1 MSKRHSIEQYYS
13 IRAQVA
19 GGKTVF
25 IDTANWDGVSVVDL
39 VALINAQTETKWE
52 KVRVFKYV
60 QSVDMQK
67 SKGSKIVSKKR
78 SVLKVNRDD
87 PKFSLCTKVDANM
100 RRDGVIPANIYAFF
114 GDKVKE

>member
-1 MSKRHSIEQYYS
+1 MSKRHLIEQYYS
-13 IRAQVA
+13 IRAKMA
-19 GGKTVF
+19 GGKTIF
-25 IDTANWDGVSVVDL
+25 IDTTEWNGVSVEDL
-39 VALINAQTETKWE
+39 VALINAQTGTKWE
-52 KVRVFKYV
+52 KVRAIKYV

-67 SKGSKIVSKKR
+67 STGSKIVSKKR

-87 PKFSLCTKVDANM
+87 SKFSLCTKVDANM